1 MNAELIGA
9 GEVEPEQL
17 EHMAGI
23 FNEILEPEN
32 ISIET
37 CTVAGCDPR
46 KLRAAFQKASSQY
59 DLVLAVGGLGLGPEG
74 NAKETLAA
82 FLGRR
87 LVLHQETLKRIQ
99 TAYARAGRNMPQAA
113 SRLAAMPEQ
122 SIVFPGQKG
131 ITPGCGVSLGKK
143 HIILLPDLEKEAVP
157 MLQACVAPYLSRLS
171 GGGGVIRV
179 VNIFGLSEEEVH
191 EKLDPKYGNLRNPAV
206 SVRSKEGE
214 VQAVISTQA
223 SSRAE
228 ASMLAA
234 PIIKGLLGMFGE
246 YAYGVD
252 QVSLQNVVIGSL
264 RANRMTIASAE
275 DGTEGLLE
283 DLLGETDPSRRIYLK
298 GFQGPLAV
306 SEKTLKKYGPASP
319 QAAAAMAKGAMET
332 TDASFG
338 IAAVGDGKKYFGA
351 VCDYRTVW
359 TMEMDVPERLAE
371 SYLQRMLVLAVLDFA
386 RKVIAALPQ
395 RYEGGT
401 SFAAAAE
408 GKLAKPFPAKIPV
421 PPGQESKK
429 KKKKKEKGEKKRGS
443 FLSGIFPFPG
453 DSFGE
458 ILRKTVLIIAVCTFF
473 GSAGYLGVYYYQSFS
488 NQKLSEA
495 MADQYEAGV
504 IASERLEVPD
514 NYPED
519 YQRKFANLYG
529 INQDI
534 GAWLKIPD
542 TLVNYPVVFY
552 EPDNLYYSRRDF
564 TGKSNRHGVP
574 WIEARCTLNPQC
586 DNYIVYGH
594 NMTDGQM
601 FGELIKYKP
610 SGEGLE
616 FLKAHPVISMDDVY
630 RDNDYKIMS
639 VFISTTNP
647 KYGGVFYYNYFT
659 DLSNE
664 QNFNNFVKEVTDR
677 SFYISNVDVQPGDK
691 FITLSTCS
699 YEYGPVSD
707 NADVRTVIVGRRV
720 REGEKNDGSD
730 ILYQLNPSPKV
741 PEGFSKEIA
750 AGAHAG
756 DAAQYIR
763 SQGTKAVQQASAPGA
778 GQQEALASQQQA
790 LTSQQGSLASQQGEP
805 DLPVMAEASR
815 PSEPAT
821 AITTDPVAES
831 MKAAQS
837 SSSQAALEAAR
848 AASEEAERQAWAAAQ
863 ASQAAQEA
871 EQARLAEQAKAA
883 SEAEAAR
890 LASEAR
896 AASEAA
902 EAERASMAA
911 LEAAASREAEL
922 EAQAA
927 KEKQEADRLSNR
939 QDSSSLEEDGENG
952 EDQNKGNQDK
962 ASDPGGSLMIYTS
975 GSKRSGSPEELIP
988 QIVMNEMGT
997 GFSQEALKA
1006 QAVAAYSFIR
1016 YQNAHG
1022 IVPTFYLNTPSSDVS
1037 QACQSVLGE
1046 AVYAD
1051 GSIAFTP
1058 FYATSAGVTAASSD
1072 VWSGSYSYL
1081 VPVDSSIDERANG
1094 YEKSVSLGA
1103 SEVAAKVKNAMGVDL
1118 YAYSDSPEDWFSIE
1132 SYTEGDQYV
1141 KEIRVGNK
1149 TTSGRAFRE
1158 QVMNLRSAAFD
1169 IDYDGSRFTFTT
1181 RGYGHGVGMSQNGAN
1196 LYAKEGWS
1204 YTDILEHYYPGTQ
1217 VR

>member
-9 GEVEPEQL
+9 GEVEPAQL

-23 FNEILEPEN
+23 FNEILASEN

-46 KLRAAFQKASSQY
+46 KLRAAFQKASSRY

-143 HIILLPDLEKEAVP
+143 QIILLPDLEREAVP
-157 MLQACVAPYLSRLS
+157 MVQACVAPYLARLS

-191 EKLDPKYGNLRNPAV
+191 EKIEPKYGSLRNPTV
-206 SVRSKEGE
+206 SVRSKQGE

-223 SSRAE
+223 NSKAE

-234 PIIKGLLGMFGE
+234 PVIKGLLGMFGE

-283 DLLGETDPSRRIYLK
+283 DLLEETDSSGRIYLK

-306 SEKTLKKYGPASP
+306 PEKILKKYGSASP
-319 QAAAAMAKGAMET
+319 QTAAAMAKGAMET
-332 TDASFG
+332 THASFG
-338 IAAVGDGKKYFGA
+338 IAAAGDGKHFFGA
-351 VCDYRTVW
+351 VCDSRAVW
-359 TMEMDVPERLAE
+359 TVEVDVPERLSEA
-371 SYLQRMLVLAVLDFA
+371 YLQRMLVLAVLDFA
-386 RKVIAALPQ
+386 RRVIAALPQ
-395 RYEGGT
+395 RYEGAT
-401 SFAAAAE
+401 SLVAAAE
-408 GKLAKPFPAKIPV
+408 GKLAKPFSAKIPI

-429 KKKKKEKGEKKRGS
+429 KKKKKEKREKKRGG
-443 FLSGIFPFPG
+443 FLSSIFPFPG

-458 ILRKTVLIIAVCTFF
+458 VLRKVVLIIAVCTFF

-495 MADQYEAGV
+495 MADQYEAGI

-616 FLKAHPVISMDDVY
+616 FLKAHPIISMDDVY

-707 NADVRTVIVGRRV
+707 NADVRTVVVGRRV

-763 SQGTKAVQQASAPGA
+763 SQGTKAAQQAAAPAA
-778 GQQEALASQQQA
+778 GQQETSASQQES
-790 LTSQQGSLASQQGEP
+790 LTSQQEKP
-805 DLPVMAEASR
+805 DIPVMAEASR

-831 MKAAQS
+831 MKAAQA
-837 SSSQAALEAAR
+837 SSSQAALDAAR
-848 AASEEAERQAWAAAQ
+848 AAASEEAERQAWAAAQ

-871 EQARLAEQAKAA
+871 EAARQAEQAKAA
-883 SEAEAAR
+883 ASASEAAR
-890 LASEAR
+890 LAAEAK
-896 AASEAA
+896 AASDAA
-902 EAERASMAA
+902 EEERASMAA

-927 KEKQEADRLSNR
+927 KEKEEAEKLSNQ
-939 QDSSSLEEDGENG
+939 QDSSSREEDEN
-952 EDQNKGNQDK
+952 EEENQDK
-962 ASDPGGSLMIYTS
+962 DSNDKVSDPGGPLTIYAS
-975 GSKRSGSPEELIP
+975 GSKRSGSAEELIP
-988 QIVMNEMGT
+988 QIVMNEMGA

-1006 QAVAAYSFIR
+1006 QAVAAYSYVR

-1022 IVPTFYLNTPSSDVS
+1022 IVPTFYLNTPSSDVA
-1037 QACQSVLGE
+1037 QACQSVLGQ
-1046 AVYAD
+1046 AVYSG

-1072 VWSGSYSYL
+1072 VWGGSYSYL
-1081 VPVDSSIDERANG
+1081 VPVDSSVDERANG
-1094 YEKSVSLGA
+1094 YEKSVSLSA
-1103 SEVAAKVKNAMGVDL
+1103 NEVAAKVKSAMKVDL
-1118 YAYSDSPEDWFSIE
+1118 YAYSDNPDDWFGIE
-1132 SYTEGDQYV
+1132 SYTEGEQYV
-1141 KEIRVGNK
+1141 KEIRVGDK

-1196 LYAKEGWS
+1196 FYAKDGWS

-1217 VR
+1217 VQ

>member
-1 MNAELIGA
+1 MDAELIGA
-9 GEVEPEQL
+9 GEVEPAQL

-23 FNEILEPEN
+23 FNEILQQEN
-32 ISIET
+32 ISIQT

-46 KLRAAFQKASSQY
+46 KLRAAFQKASSRY
-59 DLVLAVGGLGLGPEG
+59 DLVLTVGGLGLGPEG

-87 LVLHQETLKRIQ
+87 MVLHQETLKRIQ

-143 HIILLPDLEKEAVP
+143 QIILLPDLEKEAVP
-157 MLQACVAPYLSRLS
+157 MVQACVAPYLARLS

-179 VNIFGLSEEEVH
+179 VNLFGLSEEEVR
-191 EKLDPKYGNLRNPAV
+191 ERIGPKYENLRNPTV

-223 SSRAE
+223 NSKAE

-234 PIIKGLLGMFGE
+234 PVIKGLLGMFGE

-264 RANRMTIASAE
+264 RANRMSIASAE
-275 DGTEGLLE
+275 DGTEGLLA
-283 DLLGETDPSRRIYLK
+283 DLLQETDPSGRIYLK
-298 GFQGPLAV
+298 GFQGSQDVP
-306 SEKTLKKYGPASP
+306 EKMLKKYGPASP

-332 TDASFG
+332 AKASFG
-338 IAAVGDGKKYFGA
+338 IAAVGDGKNFFGA
-351 VCDYRTVW
+351 VCDSRTVW
-359 TMEMDVPERLAE
+359 TIETDVAERLPE
-371 SYLQRMLVLAVLDFA
+371 PYLQRMLVLAVLDFA
-386 RKVIAALPQ
+386 RRVIAALPQ
-395 RYEGGT
+395 RYEGGI
-401 SFAAAAE
+401 SLAAAAE

-421 PPGQESKK
+421 PPGYESKK
-429 KKKKKEKGEKKRGS
+429 KKRKKEKQEKKRGG

-458 ILRKTVLIIAVCTFF
+458 VLRKVVLLIAICTFF

-514 NYPED
+514 NYPAD

-586 DNYIVYGH
+586 DNYVVYGH

-664 QNFNNFVKEVTDR
+664 ENFNNFVKEVTDR

-707 NADVRTVIVGRRV
+707 NADVRTVIVGRRI

-730 ILYQLNPSPKV
+730 VLYQLNPSPKV

-763 SQGTKAVQQASAPGA
+763 SQGTKADQQAAAPA
-778 GQQEALASQQQA
+778 ARQQETAVSQQEAL
-790 LTSQQGSLASQQGEP
+790 TSQQGEP
-805 DLPVMAEASR
+805 DLPVMAEPVS

-871 EQARLAEQAKAA
+871 QEAEQARLAEQAKAA

-890 LASEAR
+890 LAAEAK
-896 AASEAA
+896 AALEAA

-911 LEAAASREAEL
+911 LEAAASREAEM

-927 KEKQEADRLSNR
+927 KEKQEAEKLSNR
-939 QDSSSLEEDGENG
+939 QDSSSQEEDEETND
-952 EDQNKGNQDK
+952 DQNGKDSDK
-962 ASDPGGSLMIYTS
+962 TADPGGPLMIYTA

-1006 QAVAAYSFIR
+1006 QAVAAYSFVR

-1022 IVPTFYLNTPSSDVS
+1022 IVPTFYLNTPSADVS
-1037 QACQSVLGE
+1037 QACSSVLGQ

-1058 FYATSAGVTAASSD
+1058 FYATSAGITAASSD

-1081 VPVDSSIDERANG
+1081 VPVDSSIDEKASG
-1094 YEKSVSLGA
+1094 YEKSVSFGA
-1103 SEVAAKVKNAMGVDL
+1103 DEVAAKVKKAMGVDL
-1118 YAYSDSPEDWFSIE
+1118 YAYSDSPEDWFGIE